1 MAIRNAKL
9 TRLCIGFPHI
19 QPADHALRLTRDFVM
34 EGWLHKTGPDVK
46 DAWRRRWFTLD
57 RRRLYY
63 FDEPMVSV
71 TVISKQKVTWLSGV
85 QTINLVK
92 QSLLVKPPHIQANLI
107 YHALSVSEYTVDM

>member
-71 TVISKQKVTWLSGV
+71 TVIPQKVAWPSGV

-92 QSLLVKPPHIQANLI
+92 QSLLVKPSHIKAILI
-107 YHALSVSEYTVDM
+107 YTFVSEYTVDM

>member
-71 TVISKQKVTWLSGV
+71 TVIPQQKQKSYVAFRCSDDKFSKTKS
-85 QTINLVK
+85 
-92 QSLLVKPPHIQANLI
+92 A
-107 YHALSVSEYTVDM
+107 

>member
-1 MAIRNAKL
+1 MNCVCKWSCVGFIFCISAVRFTATLICLFQDIVDWYMAIRNAKL

-19 QPADHALRLTRDFVM
+19 PAADHAERLTRDFLM
-34 EGWLHKTGPDVK
+34 EGWLYKTGPNPK

-71 TVISKQKVTWLSGV
+71 G
-85 QTINLVK
+85 
-92 QSLLVKPPHIQANLI
+92 
-107 YHALSVSEYTVDM
+107 